1 MSNIEEENKKLK
13 AEIAKLIG
21 LVAEPNTFGEEYE
34 KYYTMH
40 IDEFREEYNKIRN
53 KENTLRFISGER
65 ERIEKRKRGIDC
77 HCSYGMI
84 CKACDTDL

>member
-21 LVAEPNTFGEEYE
+21 LVTEPNRFGEEYE
-34 KYYTMH
+34 KYYTMD
-40 IDEFREEYNKIRN
+40 IDEFRKEYNKISG
-53 KENTLRFISGER
+53 KENILRWISAHR

-77 HCSYGMI
+77 HCDYGMI
-84 CKACDTDL
+84 CKACNNFD